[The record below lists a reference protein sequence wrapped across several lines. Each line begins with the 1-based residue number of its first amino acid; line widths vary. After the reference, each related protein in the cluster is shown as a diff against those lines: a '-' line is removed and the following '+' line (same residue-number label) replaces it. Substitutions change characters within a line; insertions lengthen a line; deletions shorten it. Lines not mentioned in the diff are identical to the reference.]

1 MNQNMSPSGAWT
13 NWAGDETCR
22 PSRILQPQSVDELA
36 SATSSAAAAGQTVRV
51 VGAGHSFSDQVCT
64 DGLLLNLDRLSGLQH
79 VDTEAGLVTVGAGTR
94 LADLNVQLARHGLAL
109 PNLGDIDRQS
119 IAGAMSTGTHGTGRK
134 LGNLATQIE
143 ALDLVLADGT
153 KLSCTNSEPEVL
165 RAARVSLGALG
176 VITSYTLRVVPAF
189 ALRAESG
196 SMKLAETLG
205 RLDELVDTNDHFEFF
220 LFPHTDAALVK
231 VNNRT
236 DEAVRPPRELT
247 QKIAEFAE
255 NGIFEAV
262 CRAGRRFPSQI
273 PRLNRT
279 ITRLMAPSEYVD
291 QSHRVFASRRS
302 VRFTEMEWAVPR
314 AACAEVLQEILR
326 VIDRDRLDVGFPIEV
341 RFVAPDELSHLSPA
355 YGRETA
361 YLAVH
366 MYQGMP
372 WEPYFRAVQDI
383 ALAFEGRPHWGK
395 RHLMEADGLAAR
407 YPAWDRFQ
415 TVRSQLDPQGTFT
428 NAHLRRVLGPV
439 AGPGTT
445 PPADGSVQADIQTRK
460 GQQAC

>member
-1 MNQNMSPSGAWT
+1 MSPSGTWT

-22 PSRILQPQSVDELA
+22 PIRTLQPRSVDELA
-36 SATSSAAAAGQTVRV
+36 DATSGAAAAGQTVRV
-51 VGAGHSFSDQVCT
+51 VGAGHSFGDQVCT

-94 LADLNVQLARHGLAL
+94 LSDLNVQLARHGLAL

-153 KLSCTNSEPEVL
+153 KLSCTNAEPEVL

-189 ALRAESG
+189 ALRAESR
-196 SMKLAETLG
+196 SMRLAETLG

-220 LFPHTDAALVK
+220 LFPHTDTALVK

-236 DEAVRPPRELT
+236 DEAVRPPRALA
-247 QKIAEFAE
+247 QGIAEFAE
-255 NGIFEAV
+255 NGVFEAV
-262 CRAGRRFPSQI
+262 CRAGRRFPSRI
-273 PRLNRT
+273 PRLNRVV
-279 ITRLMAPSEYVD
+279 TRLMAPSEYVD

-302 VRFTEMEWAVPR
+302 VRFTEMEWALPR

-341 RFVAPDELSHLSPA
+341 RFVAADELSHLSPA

-366 MYQGMP
+366 MYQGMA

-395 RHLMEADGLAAR
+395 RHLMEADELAAR

-415 TVRSQLDPQGTFT
+415 AVRSRLDPQGTFT

-439 AGPGTT
+439 GGPGTAAS
-445 PPADGSVQADIQTRK
+445 ADGPVRTGSRTRR
-460 GQQAC
+460 GW